1 MKNLIVLLVGFGAI
15 LLAGGVECA
24 LAEGGQSV
32 FSGSNLSDDSLK
44 ALSLRAR
51 RDLIYMEPELAPA
64 RPGKVAGEF
73 VAGGLSSVVFGAVG
87 ARIGYSMTYD
97 DGDGFLNFSG
107 LPGAIFGYLLCS
119 NLGCAAGVTLVG
131 NTGGEKG
138 SYWASFGG
146 SVVGTLV
153 GGVCA
158 FGIAAATDCESAW
171 APTIVLVAAQAGG
184 ATMGFN
190 RSRKRISNVPSD
202 ALLNLSDGKLSLA
215 PPRVNVSQDS
225 FNSTSCQV
233 TLFEATF

>member
-1 MKNLIVLLVGFGAI
+1 MKNLIVLLVGFGVI
-15 LLAGGVECA
+15 LLAGGVEYA
-24 LAEGGQSV
+24 LAEGGQPV
-32 FSGSNLSDDSLK
+32 FSGPTLSDDSLK

-51 RDLIYMEPELAPA
+51 RDLIYMEPGPA

-73 VAGGLSSVVFGAVG
+73 VAGGLSSVIFGAVG

-97 DGDGFLNFSG
+97 GGDGFLNFSG
-107 LPGAIFGYLLCS
+107 LPGAIVGYLLCS
-119 NLGCAAGVTLVG
+119 NLGCAAGVTVVG

-146 SVVGTLV
+146 SVIGTVV
-153 GGVCA
+153 GGLFA
-158 FGIAAATDCESAW
+158 YGISGASEHESAL
-171 APTIVLVAAQAGG
+171 APAIVFVAAQAGG

-190 RSRKRISNVPSD
+190 RSRKRISDVPSD
-202 ALLNLSDGKLSLA
+202 ALLNLIDGKLSLA